1 VEGLALAGGD
11 EAFGE
16 GGAVLQVMLY
26 QLVHRDVHEGILD
39 TDVSADSVNGKTLLV
54 INQDDLGSK
63 VFGQASSD
71 YLL

>member
-54 INQDDLGSK
+54 ID
-63 VFGQASSD
+63 
-71 YLL
+71 